1 MSEWDK
7 TIEKIRILEAE
18 RTKLLEE
25 NKQLEYETYLN
36 REIFWAHMVDVD
48 KKLETMTLKYK
59 GMDSI
64 NQFNITEADKE
75 HQNLEAIREL
85 KERFPKIYDGMCLDC
100 TMGPF
105 EREKCSRCASGKQIA
120 WLIDL
125 DSVLGVRKEM
135 QEKGQ

>member
-75 HQNLEAIREL
+75 HQKLEAIRTKW
-85 KERFPKIYDGMCLDC
+85 KEKPDETMYGYDHNEHHTAIPNPNYED
-100 TMGPF
+100 
-105 EREKCSRCASGKQIA
+105 
-120 WLIDL
+120 WLEEWKE
-125 DSVLGVRKEM
+125 VLGE
-135 QEKGQ
+135 